1 MWSLSL
7 AFSPF
12 AMAILLALPLVD
24 INWTNLVYNFVYP
37 IYHCGELPNLVTCTI
52 GRWSW
57 QIFDLVFPNCY
68 ATALG
73 RRPLRRPLSA
83 FPALCAVRREQ
94 IPLEPALHA
103 CLCLLSSLYNVIIW
117 PTITGCRWVFLP
129 WLHTYDC
136 SVLPYN
142 LEQYLFYIDSLF
154 SGCNSEGVWPLPS
167 DPIMI
172 L

>member
-1 MWSLSL
+1 MINKFCRWSWARGRVRGTEQLSLIVLLDRHRQIMNVVSLS
-7 AFSPF
+7 FSPF
-12 AMAILLALPLVD
+12 AMAIRLALPLVD

-37 IYHCGELPNLVTCTI
+37 IYHCGELLNLVTCTI
-52 GRWSW
+52 ERWSW

-73 RRPLRRPLSA
+73 RRPLCRPLSA

-129 WLHTYDC
+129 WLHT
-136 SVLPYN
+136 
-142 LEQYLFYIDSLF
+142 
-154 SGCNSEGVWPLPS
+154 
-167 DPIMI
+167 
-172 L
+172 